1 MMRRLFWFVSG
12 AVAGASIVVW
22 VKRTIVSVSEKL
34 TPAHI
39 ADAIAA
45 GVRRSVMAL
54 SDGVLSLIDAY
65 RNREASKA
73 SSTPPSLSSSSNAP
87 TTRRHNPPRQRTSH
101 R

>member
-1 MMRRLFWFVSG
+1 MMRRMFWFVSG

-45 GVRRSVMAL
+45 GVRRSIMAL
-54 SDGVLSLIDAY
+54 SDGVLSLIDTY
-65 RNREASKA
+65 RNRESTGSASTT
-73 SSTPPSLSSSSNAP
+73 SSVPIS
-87 TTRRHNPPRQRTSH
+87 TRRHNPPRQRTSH

>member
-1 MMRRLFWFVSG
+1 MRRLFWFVSG

-45 GVRRSVMAL
+45 GVRRSVMAV
-54 SDGVLSLIDAY
+54 SDGLVSLIDTF
-65 RNREASKA
+65 RNREASRP
-73 SSTPPSLSSSSNAP
+73 SSTAPSMSSSSNAP
-87 TTRRHNPPRQRTSH
+87 TRRHNPPRQRTSH

>member
-1 MMRRLFWFVSG
+1 MMRRMFWFVSG

-45 GVRRSVMAL
+45 GVRRSIMAL
-54 SDGVLSLIDAY
+54 SDGVLSLIDTY
-65 RNREASKA
+65 RDRGASD
-73 SSTPPSLSSSSNAP
+73 SVSTPSPMSSSSNP
-87 TTRRHNPPRQRTSH
+87 STRRHNPPRQRTSH

>member
-39 ADAIAA
+39 ADSIAA

-54 SDGVLSLIDAY
+54 SDGLVSLIDAF
-65 RNREASKA
+65 RNREASRP
-73 SSTPPSLSSSSNAP
+73 SSMPPSLSNSSNAP
-87 TTRRHNPPRQRTSH
+87 TRRHNPPRQRTSH

>member
-1 MMRRLFWFVSG
+1 MRRMFWFVSG

-34 TPAHI
+34 TPSNI

-45 GVRRSVMAL
+45 GLRRSVMAL
-54 SDGVLSLIDAY
+54 SDGVMSLIDAY
-65 RNREASKA
+65 RNREAPSPA
-73 SSTPPSLSSSSNAP
+73 SMPSSSAAP
-87 TTRRHNPPRQRTSH
+87 TRRHNPPRQRTSH

>member
-1 MMRRLFWFVSG
+1 MMRRMFWFVSG

-45 GVRRSVMAL
+45 GVRRSIMAL

-65 RNREASKA
+65 RNREMTGPASTT
-73 SSTPPSLSSSSNAP
+73 SSVPI
-87 TTRRHNPPRQRTSH
+87 
-101 R
+101 

>member
-22 VKRTIVSVSEKL
+22 VKRTIVSVTEKL

-65 RNREASKA
+65 RNRETSKA
-73 SSTPPSLSSSSNAP
+73 SSTPPTLSSSSNVA
-87 TTRRHNPPRQRTSH
+87 TRRHNPPRQRTSH

>member
-1 MMRRLFWFVSG
+1 MMRRMFWFLSG

-39 ADAIAA
+39 ADAIAV
-45 GVRRSVMAL
+45 GVRRSIMAL

-65 RNREASKA
+65 RNRETTGPASTT
-73 SSTPPSLSSSSNAP
+73 SSVPISSAPLS
-87 TTRRHNPPRQRTSH
+87 RRHNPPRQRTSH

>member
-1 MMRRLFWFVSG
+1 MMRRMFWFVSG
-12 AVAGASIVVW
+12 AVTGASIVVW

-45 GVRRSVMAL
+45 GVRRGVLAL
-54 SDGVLSLIDAY
+54 SDGVMSLIDAY
-65 RNREASKA
+65 RNRESTGSAST
-73 SSTPPSLSSSSNAP
+73 SSTASISSPAP
-87 TTRRHNPPRQRTSH
+87 TRRHNPPRQRTSH

>member
-1 MMRRLFWFVSG
+1 MMRRIFWFVSG

-45 GVRRSVMAL
+45 GVRRSVMAV
-54 SDGVLSLIDAY
+54 SDGLVSLIDTF
-65 RNREASKA
+65 RNREASRP
-73 SSTPPSLSSSSNAP
+73 SSTAPSMSSSSNAP
-87 TTRRHNPPRQRTSH
+87 TRRYNPPRQRTSH